1 MVNGEKTNHLAYT
14 NVTSSDFVQCN
25 GTKLYREPMKT
36 FAQKKS
42 DQKATLPLYLKTKN
56 YFFGNG
62 APTATAQ
69 S

>member
-1 MVNGEKTNHLAYT
+1 
-14 NVTSSDFVQCN
+14 
-25 GTKLYREPMKT
+25 MKT
-36 FAQKKS
+36 IPQKKS
-42 DQKATLPLYLKTKN
+42 DHKATLLLYLKTKN